1 MSDNLNGKRVLVT
14 AGASGI
20 GKATA
25 EAFLAAG
32 AHVLICDIDED
43 LLAGCAA
50 WAVAPIAV
58 RADVSK
64 SADVDHMFDVLEKD
78 LGGIDVLVNNA
89 GIAGPTKPVDE
100 VTDAEWA
107 QTMSINVDGQ
117 FFCARRAARLMKAQ
131 RSGAIIN
138 ISSTAGRIGMP
149 LRAPYS
155 TSKYAV
161 RGLTDVLAVELGEF
175 DIRVNAILPGLI
187 DGPRGQ
193 RVVDAQAQ
201 SMGIGSP
208 EYLSAMLHN
217 ISMHSLIDMRE
228 IASLAVFLASDS
240 ARHIT
245 AQHIGV
251 CGNFET
257 YRSPLTLKQRD
268 VVFSLTAP
276 A

>member
-1 MSDNLNGKRVLVT
+1 MSNNLKDKRVVVT
-14 AGASGI
+14 AAASGI

-32 AHVLICDIDED
+32 AKVLICDINQEA
-43 LLAGCAA
+43 LAACAD
-50 WAVAPIAV
+50 WRLPPIAV
-58 RADVSK
+58 CADVSQ
-64 SADVDHMFDVLEKD
+64 SGEVEAMFDTLARE

-89 GIAGPTKPVDE
+89 GIAGPTKPVEE
-100 VTDAEWA
+100 VTDAEWS
-107 QTMSINVDGQ
+107 QTMRINVDGQ
-117 FFCARRAARLMKAQ
+117 FFCARAAARLMKQQ
-131 RSGAIIN
+131 RSGTIIN

-149 LRAPYS
+149 LRAPYT

-161 RGLTDVLAVELGEF
+161 RGLTDVLAVELGEYG
-175 DIRVNAILPGLI
+175 IRVNAILPGLI

-193 RVVDAQAQ
+193 SVVEAQAR
-201 SMGIGSP
+201 SMGIGSS

-217 ISMHSLIDMRE
+217 ISMHSLIDMGE
-228 IASLAVFLASDS
+228 VASLAVFLASDG

-257 YRSPLTLKQRD
+257 YRSPLTVKRREIAFGQQ
-268 VVFSLTAP
+268 T
-276 A
+276 